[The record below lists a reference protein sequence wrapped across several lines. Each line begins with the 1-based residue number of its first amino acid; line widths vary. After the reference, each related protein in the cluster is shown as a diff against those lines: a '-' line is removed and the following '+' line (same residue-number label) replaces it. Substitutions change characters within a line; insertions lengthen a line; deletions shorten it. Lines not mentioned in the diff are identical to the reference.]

1 MTRVWGRHV
10 VGELLETGASQG
22 VESLLEALGRLAPL
36 NDLLV
41 LDLSCQYALVESRAS
56 VVTSKAVLD
65 A

>member
-10 VGELLETGASQG
+10 VGELLETGANQG
-22 VESLLEALGRLAPL
+22 VVSLRDAREPLAPL

-41 LDLSCQYALVESRAS
+41 LDLSCQYALVESRVS